1 MKKLVIIGLVAVFSV
16 GCTAPE
22 MNQDIEAYGI
32 DKDKAV
38 NTKGDGSEYDLEDEL
53 DNSED

>member
-1 MKKLVIIGLVAVFSV
+1 MKKLIVMVLLAAFTAA
-16 GCTAPE
+16 CTAPE
-22 MNQDIEAYGI
+22 INEDIEAYGI

-38 NTKGDGSEYDLEDEL
+38 NSKGSSSDHDL